1 MFTGVVGKFG
11 NVVAVAVKDSNPK
24 ITVNVATEIA
34 KLLIFIFILLSPY
47 KPLILRVRL
56 HTGYSFKNQKLRAQ
70 AGFRIKP

>member
-1 MFTGVVGKFG
+1 
-11 NVVAVAVKDSNPK
+11 
-24 ITVNVATEIA
+24 VATEIA